1 MSKNIEYVQSEV
13 VGSEIVETATD
24 SSRLGDLITEAWAQQ
39 YARST
44 GLKVVPQPAV
54 QVETEVVE
62 LKALLLALLRA
73 VWKTTCR
80 LFNGHSLGEVFSA
93 AVISNKSVD
102 DAYEWLLN
110 RLTKS
115 YLPTPSL
122 PQPQDAPHLVENLQA
137 GLGSRRMSGPN
148 VPDGTSLLRMF
159 ANSSARRSVTEIVDD
174 NIGWTWNTQSFSLT
188 NNFLNAGSYP
198 FSNVRRVVL
207 GCSAVNYAIG
217 EGLYNSYSNM
227 KVYLAHLATVPS
239 NLWRYSTSDDT
250 QYPST
255 EGVPITNEY
264 RSGGFSS
271 GEIHLEAATKSAL
284 TEANNGAPFT
294 SFKKI
299 YLPAFERGYLRF
311 GGSGAASHNPT
322 TYILCG
328 CKGDKTD
335 TITLFCYSTVNTTIT
350 DIEIGE
356 GACQNLTILNIEGLT
371 AANIYSHILQ
381 RLKQDEAD
389 CGDGVTITLGAT
401 NLAKLEDEQHPEYAS
416 LLAELRTTYKY
427 TFA

>member
-13 VGSEIVETATD
+13 VGSEMVETATD
-24 SSRLGDLITEAWAQQ
+24 SSKLGDLITEAWATQ

-62 LKALLLALLRA
+62 LKSLLLALLRA

-102 DAYEWLLN
+102 DAYEWLLG
-110 RLTKS
+110 RITAE

-137 GLGSRRMSGPN
+137 GLGSRRISNGDSM
-148 VPDGTSLLRMF
+148 PDGISLVRLL
-159 ANSSARRSVTEIVDD
+159 SSYRNSVTEIVDD
-174 NIGWTWNTQSFSLT
+174 NLYSNNIQALITWFMNDSGNQFNGINKIVLNWTNCTT
-188 NNFLNAGSYP
+188 NSYMSMYSKYRGTKVYFP
-198 FSNVRRVVL
+198 YLETCDSNYIW
-207 GCSAVNYAIG
+207 SYWYNENYA
-217 EGLYNSYSNM
+217 SR
-227 KVYLAHLATVPS
+227 T
-239 NLWRYSTSDDT
+239 
-250 QYPST
+250 
-255 EGVPITNEY
+255 
-264 RSGGFSS
+264 GGFAQS
-271 GEIHLEAATKSAL
+271 EIHLDAFKTKSIAYG
-284 TEANNGAPFT
+284 NG
-294 SFKKI
+294 
-299 YLPAFERGYLRF
+299 PAFTVFERIYMPVF
-311 GGSGAASHNPT
+311 ESGSIRIMGEEGSSASQYYVNPYT
-322 TYILCG
+322 KYMFIG
-328 CKGDKTD
+328 CKGEKTD
-335 TITLFCYSTVNTTIT
+335 TITLFCYSTANTTIT

-389 CGDGVTITLGAT
+389 CGEGVTITLGAT